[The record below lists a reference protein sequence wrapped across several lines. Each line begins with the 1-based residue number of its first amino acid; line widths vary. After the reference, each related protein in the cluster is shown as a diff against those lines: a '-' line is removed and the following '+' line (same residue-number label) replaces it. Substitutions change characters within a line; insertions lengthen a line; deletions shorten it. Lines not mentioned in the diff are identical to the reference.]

1 MGPPRYWR
9 PWVGKTLVIINW
21 VTLLFFV
28 LVFPNCAYREH
39 NSFVLLAHHVA
50 TLTNQTDC
58 WVCAPT
64 PLSPKT
70 GMPLDMLPLTLAELA
85 TTKEQE
91 RTDSPFWN
99 KTSLQQATY
108 QDQEYSVAVLS
119 EGVLCFTRNQSDPY
133 GHPVGKSSCVITQ
146 WADGYWIKTNRGG
159 QRCGCN
165 GSSPF
170 RETLTNN
177 LTTKKGFGNVTCRPV
192 NISNVASQWWV
203 CSGPYGEC
211 NLNGT
216 IRNAPTC
223 TQSGGWDAPLGAYE
237 LFGKAALNIPG
248 IPLRNS
254 PSWAL
259 QGHYFVCGRKAYKV
273 LPANWTGSCYIAH
286 GVPHLSITAT
296 LPKGKIRNARD
307 TSVESREKTLRRL
320 TKALAGNMKNPLTT
334 EKLVGCSVLGIAPLF
349 TGPAL
354 ACIGR
359 YTVRLQMVLEKVA
372 LELEDSVSDLG
383 SAVKTLNEEVQQLRT
398 FSLQNRLALD
408 YLLASQ
414 GGVCALIGPRCC
426 VYVNDSS
433 YEIYEKVVQ
442 AEAHAR
448 AGAQVAYTAP
458 ENDWLQTLF
467 SGWGLSSWLGGLF
480 SLLLKLLFPV
490 LLVLLVLCCAVSCVR
505 ALLQKLISHSL
516 QGYHKV
522 LMQSPIVKK

>member
-91 RTDSPFWN
+91 RMDSPFWN

-108 QDQEYSVAVLS
+108 QDQEYSVAVLT

-146 WADGYWIKTNRGG
+146 WADGYWIK
-159 QRCGCN
+159 
-165 GSSPF
+165 
-170 RETLTNN
+170 
-177 LTTKKGFGNVTCRPV
+177 
-192 NISNVASQWWV
+192 
-203 CSGPYGEC
+203 
-211 NLNGT
+211 
-216 IRNAPTC
+216 
-223 TQSGGWDAPLGAYE
+223 
-237 LFGKAALNIPG
+237 
-248 IPLRNS
+248 
-254 PSWAL
+254 
-259 QGHYFVCGRKAYKV
+259 
-273 LPANWTGSCYIAH
+273 
-286 GVPHLSITAT
+286 
-296 LPKGKIRNARD
+296 
-307 TSVESREKTLRRL
+307 
-320 TKALAGNMKNPLTT
+320 
-334 EKLVGCSVLGIAPLF
+334 
-349 TGPAL
+349 
-354 ACIGR
+354 CIGH
-359 YTVRLQMVLEKVA
+359 YTVRLQMEFEKVA
-372 LELEDSVSDLG
+372 LELEDSVSNLG
-383 SAVKTLNEEVQQLRT
+383 SAVKTLNKEVQQLRT

-433 YEIYEKVVQ
+433 YEIYEK
-442 AEAHAR
+442 
-448 AGAQVAYTAP
+448 
-458 ENDWLQTLF
+458 
-467 SGWGLSSWLGGLF
+467 GGT
-480 SLLLKLLFPV
+480 
-490 LLVLLVLCCAVSCVR
+490 
-505 ALLQKLISHSL
+505 
-516 QGYHKV
+516 G
-522 LMQSPIVKK
+522 